1 MTATFCDADDF
12 DALRRLI
19 CRQTGIWLSDTK
31 QTFLQVRLE
40 DRLQTCNIS
49 SAREY
54 YHFLRFD
61 PRGEDEMQHLI
72 DAVTVN
78 ETWFFRETA
87 TLEGWRDEALPELL
101 WSGASNGHGQVRA
114 WVAGCST
121 GEEAYTLAMLLLA
134 GAAAERVEILA
145 TDINSRA
152 LETARGAVYDPHSVR
167 HTDPLWV
174 SRYFDWL
181 PDGRLALREP
191 VRTLVHFGRANLI
204 EPTLSRRVEAVDV
217 ILCRNVL
224 MYFDAE
230 HRRAALANLYAALRP
245 GGLLILGHSEVLA
258 QAMTPFELARVAG
271 MIMYRK
277 GWQETRVPDGRL

>member
-1 MTATFCDADDF
+1 MIGTFCDADDF

-19 CRQTGIWLSDTK
+19 CRQVGIWLGDTK

-40 DRLQTCNIS
+40 DRLRACNIS

-61 PRGEDEMQHLI
+61 PRGEEEMQRLI
-72 DAVTVN
+72 DAITVN
-78 ETWFFRETA
+78 ETWFFRETKP
-87 TLEGWRDEALPELL
+87 LEGWRDEALPALL
-101 WSGASNGHGQVRA
+101 RSGANNGYGRVRA

-134 GAAAERVEILA
+134 GAGAERVDILA

-167 HTDPLWV
+167 HTAPLWL
-174 SRYFDWL
+174 SRYFEPL
-181 PDGRLALREP
+181 PDGRLAVREP
-191 VRTLVHFGRANLI
+191 VRTLVRFGRANLI
-204 EPTLSRRVEAVDV
+204 DPTLARRVAAADL

-230 HRRAALANLYAALRP
+230 HRRAALANLYAALRS

-258 QAMTPFELARVAG
+258 QKMTPFELARVAG

-277 GWQETRVPDGRL
+277 G